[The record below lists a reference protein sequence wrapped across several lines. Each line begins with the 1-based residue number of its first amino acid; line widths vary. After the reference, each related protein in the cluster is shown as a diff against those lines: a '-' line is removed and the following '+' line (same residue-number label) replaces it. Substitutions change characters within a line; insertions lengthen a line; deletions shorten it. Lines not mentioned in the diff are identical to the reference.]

1 MVVAG
6 VVLIAL
12 ALAVVVLAPRFL
24 TRSAWTID
32 RPRTALVSWSLAVL
46 LGVVGF
52 VAGIALVVLA
62 DRPITDPS
70 LLGGSPAHGLNVGV
84 ALLAVLAFVIAV
96 RVRPGPEHEAVRE
109 AMRSGAAP
117 HREID
122 GTPVAVVEA
131 DHHALACAVPG
142 RSGGVLV
149 STGLA
154 DRLRTDELEAVVAHE
169 RAHLTQRHA
178 IAVGIAE
185 SIERAVPWIPAHAPW
200 RARRAS
206 WWSSPPTT
214 RRPAASGGTPCAE
227 PCSWRT
233 RRARSGRSAPPGC
246 RRDRGDPR
254 LRGSP
259 EPVPLSPCRRRGI
272 R

>member
-1 MVVAG
+1 VVVTG

-12 ALAVVVLAPRFL
+12 ALAVVVVAPRVL

-32 RPRTALVSWSLAVL
+32 RPRTALVCWSVAVL

-52 VAGIALVVLA
+52 VAGITLLVVA
-62 DRPITDPS
+62 NRPINDPMGF
-70 LLGGSPAHGLNVGV
+70 GGSPTRGLNVGV

-96 RVRPGPEHEAVRE
+96 RVRPGPEHDAVRE

-122 GTPVAVVEA
+122 GTPVSVVEA
-131 DHHALACAVPG
+131 DHALACAVPG

-154 DRLRTDELEAVVAHE
+154 DLLRVDELEAVVAHE

-178 IAVGIAE
+178 VAVGIAE
-185 SIERAVPWIPAHAPW
+185 SIERAVPWVPGARAMA
-200 RARRAS
+200 RSTRVLVEFAADDAAARRVGRDAL
-206 WWSSPPTT
+206 
-214 RRPAASGGTPCAE
+214 
-227 PCSWRT
+227 
-233 RRARSGRSAPPGC
+233 RRAVLVADGTSALGAI
-246 RRDRGDPR
+246 RASR
-254 LRGSP
+254 LGS
-259 EPVPLSPCRRRGI
+259 
-272 R
+272 

>member
-1 MVVAG
+1 MAVAG

-32 RPRTALVSWSLAVL
+32 RPRTALVSWSVAVL

-52 VAGIALVVLA
+52 VTGTTLVVMA
-62 DRPITDPS
+62 NRPITDP
-70 LLGGSPAHGLNVGV
+70 LWIGDSPSHGLNIGV

-122 GTPVAVVEA
+122 GTPVAVLEA
-131 DHHALACAVPG
+131 EHALACAVPG

-178 IAVGIAE
+178 IAVGVAE
-185 SIERAVPWIPAHAPW
+185 SIERAVPWVPGARAMA
-200 RARRAS
+200 RATRVLVEFAADDAAARRVGRDAL
-206 WWSSPPTT
+206 
-214 RRPAASGGTPCAE
+214 
-227 PCSWRT
+227 
-233 RRARSGRSAPPGC
+233 RRALLVADETSALGAI
-246 RRDRGDPR
+246 RASR
-254 LRGSP
+254 LSR
-259 EPVPLSPCRRRGI
+259 
-272 R
+272 

>member
-1 MVVAG
+1 MVVTG

-12 ALAVVVLAPRFL
+12 ALAVVVLAPRVL

-32 RPRTALVSWSLAVL
+32 RPRTALVSWSIAVL

-52 VAGIALVVLA
+52 VAGTTLVVLA
-62 DRPITDPS
+62 NRPIADPFG
-70 LLGGSPAHGLNVGV
+70 LGDSPTHGLNIGV

-131 DHHALACAVPG
+131 EHALACAVPG

-178 IAVGIAE
+178 VAVGIAE
-185 SIERAVPWIPAHAPW
+185 SIERAVPWVPGARAMA
-200 RARRAS
+200 RSTRVLVEFAADDAAARRVGRDAL
-206 WWSSPPTT
+206 
-214 RRPAASGGTPCAE
+214 
-227 PCSWRT
+227 
-233 RRARSGRSAPPGC
+233 RRAVLVADATGALAAIRAS
-246 RRDRGDPR
+246 R
-254 LRGSP
+254 LS
-259 EPVPLSPCRRRGI
+259 S
-272 R
+272 

>member
-1 MVVAG
+1 VVAAG

-12 ALAVVVLAPRFL
+12 ALAVVVFAPRLL

-32 RPRTALVSWSLAVL
+32 LPRTALVAWSAAVL

-62 DRPITDPS
+62 DRPLADPFR
-70 LLGGSPAHGLNVGV
+70 LGDSPGHGVNLGV
-84 ALLAVLAFVIAV
+84 AVLAVAAFVIAV
-96 RVRPGPEHEAVRE
+96 RVRPGAEHDAVRA
-109 AMRSGAAP
+109 AMRAGAAP

-131 DHHALACAVPG
+131 EHALACAVPG

-154 DRLRTDELEAVVAHE
+154 DLLRTDELEAVVAHE

-178 IAVGIAE
+178 LAVGVAE
-185 SIERAVPWIPAHAPW
+185 SIERAVPWVPGARAMA
-200 RARRAS
+200 RSTRVLVEFAADDAAARRVGRDAL
-206 WWSSPPTT
+206 
-214 RRPAASGGTPCAE
+214 
-227 PCSWRT
+227 
-233 RRARSGRSAPPGC
+233 RRAVLVADGTSALGAI
-246 RRDRGDPR
+246 RASR
-254 LRGSP
+254 LR
-259 EPVPLSPCRRRGI
+259 
-272 R
+272 

>member
-1 MVVAG
+1 MVVTG

-12 ALAVVVLAPRFL
+12 ALAVVVLAPRVL

-32 RPRTALVSWSLAVL
+32 RPRTALVAWSVAVL

-62 DRPITDPS
+62 NRPITDPFR
-70 LLGGSPAHGLNVGV
+70 LGDSPTHGLNIGV

-96 RVRPGPEHEAVRE
+96 RVRPGPEHHAVRE

-131 DHHALACAVPG
+131 EHALACAVPG

-178 IAVGIAE
+178 VAVGIAE
-185 SIERAVPWIPAHAPW
+185 SIERAVPWIPGARAMA
-200 RARRAS
+200 RSTRVLVEFAADDAAARRVGRDAL
-206 WWSSPPTT
+206 
-214 RRPAASGGTPCAE
+214 
-227 PCSWRT
+227 
-233 RRARSGRSAPPGC
+233 RRAVLVADGTSALGAI
-246 RRDRGDPR
+246 RASR
-254 LRGSP
+254 LS
-259 EPVPLSPCRRRGI
+259 S
-272 R
+272 